1 MSVDEIREV
10 IIIGTGP
17 AGYTAAIYAG
27 RANLKPLVFAGP
39 EPGGQL
45 TLTTLVENFP
55 GFPQG
60 IMGPELM
67 ENMRQQSQH
76 FGAEHIHDAVTAVDF
91 SKRPFEIFV
100 GEQKHLA
107 QTVIIS
113 SGASAKLLGLP
124 DERKLIGHGVST
136 CATCDGAFFRN
147 QEVIVAGGGDTAMED
162 ANFIT
167 KFASKVYVVHRR
179 DKLRAS
185 KIMQER
191 AFNNPKISFIW
202 NSTITGIHDVKKN
215 TVTGVTLQN
224 LKTGSKTE
232 MPIGGVFVAIGHQPN
247 TAFLAG
253 QVETDALG
261 YLKLKH
267 RTMTGVEG
275 VFAAGDVVD
284 HYYRQAVT
292 AAGMG
297 CQAAMEVEKYLE
309 AQGHHSN
316 GKLVEANPPLSAQP
330 VIVPS

>member
-1 MSVDEIREV
+1 MSTSNEVRNV

-17 AGYTAAIYAG
+17 SGYTAAIYTA

-39 EPGGQL
+39 QPGGQL
-45 TLTTLVENFP
+45 TLTTHVENFP
-55 GFPQG
+55 GFPEG
-60 IMGPELM
+60 VLGPELM
-67 ENMRQQSQH
+67 ESMRAQSER
-76 FGAEHIHDAVTAVDF
+76 FGTEFIHDAVTRVDF

-100 GEQKHLA
+100 GGQKYLS

-113 SGASAKLLGLP
+113 SGASAKLLGLES
-124 DERKLIGHGVST
+124 ERKLIGRGVST

-162 ANFIT
+162 SNFIT
-167 KFASKVYVVHRR
+167 KFASKVYLVHRR

-191 AFNNPKISFIW
+191 AFKNPKINFIW
-202 NSTITGIHDVKKN
+202 DSTITKVHDVEKN

-224 LKTGSKTE
+224 LKTGAMTE
-232 MPIGGVFVAIGHQPN
+232 MPISGVFVAIGHQPN
-247 TAFLAG
+247 TEFLAG
-253 QVETDALG
+253 QIETDEVG
-261 YLKLKH
+261 YIKLKQ
-267 RTMTGVEG
+267 RTMTSVEG

-297 CQAAMEVEKYLE
+297 CQAAMDVEKYLE
-309 AQGHHSN
+309 ALGH
-316 GKLVEANPPLSAQP
+316 
-330 VIVPS
+330 

>member
-1 MSVDEIREV
+1 MATTNDVRNV

-17 AGYTAAIYAG
+17 SGYTAAIYAA

-45 TLTTLVENFP
+45 TLTTLVENYP
-55 GFPQG
+55 GFPEG
-60 IMGPELM
+60 VMGPELM
-67 ENMRQQSQH
+67 ENMRKQCEH
-76 FGAEHIHDAVTAVDF
+76 FGAEIIHDAVTAVDF

-100 GEQKHLA
+100 GEQKYLS

-113 SGASAKLLGLP
+113 SGASAKLLGLES
-124 DERKLIGHGVST
+124 ERKLIGRGVST

-162 ANFIT
+162 SNFIT
-167 KFASKVYVVHRR
+167 KFARKVYVVHRR

-191 AFNNPKISFIW
+191 AFKNPKISFIW
-202 NSTITGIHDVKKN
+202 DSTITKIHDVEQN

-224 LKTGSKTE
+224 LKTGATTE
-232 MPIGGVFVAIGHQPN
+232 MPINGVFVAIGHQPN

-253 QVETDALG
+253 QIETDEVG
-261 YLKLKH
+261 YIKLKH
-267 RTMTGVEG
+267 RTMTSVEG

-284 HYYRQAVT
+284 HYYRQAIT

-297 CQAAMEVEKYLE
+297 CQAAMDVEKYLE
-309 AQGHHSN
+309 ALGH
-316 GKLVEANPPLSAQP
+316 
-330 VIVPS
+330 